1 MSHAIIKSKKM
12 IRNNNNVFNKIYYS
26 MPVEFW
32 LGVAIVG
39 ASADLIF
46 NYGSTAIVVTL
57 ALVMVLGIY
66 LVQTSDA
73 IASIWTKFAKAVK
86 APQNVIPVLCISTIL
101 GTTLMVMTI
110 TDSANA
116 LIITSSGVGALKG
129 LISGQTFTG
138 AAVTVGTAA
147 VNGSNSAGTNT
158 LAGFAEGIIVLIKVI
173 FALAFLFGLKNSYD
187 KYTERAELTEIVQAP
202 AVLIFVVV
210 AIDGVMNLIF
220 GAT

>member
-1 MSHAIIKSKKM
+1 
-12 IRNNNNVFNKIYYS
+12 

-57 ALVMVLGIY
+57 ALTMVLGIY

-110 TDSANA
+110 TDSAQA
-116 LIITSSGVGALKG
+116 LIMTQSGVKAMTG
-129 LISGQTFTG
+129 LISGTTFTASNTAGSGG
-138 AAVTVGTAA
+138 AGGGATSSGGTTSGVA
-147 VNGSNSAGTNT
+147 T
-158 LAGFAEGIIVLIKVI
+158 LTGFAEGVIVLIKVI
-173 FALAFLFGLKNSYD
+173 FALAFLFGLKNAYD

-210 AIDGVMNLIF
+210 AIDSIMSLIF